1 MSGVLHQAFSV
12 RARLRGD
19 ATAVA
24 LGGQRLSY
32 AELELRSNRVA
43 NALLELGCRK
53 GDRVCLFVPKSPDAV
68 AAMLGVLK
76 AGCLYVPIDL
86 ASPAPRLVKIVGAAD
101 PTLLLVAPP
110 AAPLAG
116 DVLEA
121 LGGANDLRTLALE
134 DTRASAAS
142 TPSVHVSPDE
152 GAHILFTS
160 GSTGEPK
167 GVVITHRNVISFLE
181 WAVPYFGIDEHD
193 RLSGHA
199 PLHFDLS
206 TFDVFGALTTGAALQ
221 LVPPEQSLLPRDLA
235 ALIEREALTQWFS
248 VPSVLSYMASFDAVP
263 EGGFES
269 LRRVI
274 WCGDVL
280 PTPALIHWMRRIP
293 QARYTNLYGP
303 TEATIA
309 SGYHTLEA
317 LPADETAPIPIG
329 RACAGEELLVLRD
342 DLAPVETD
350 ETGDLFIG
358 GSGLSPGYWRDGE
371 KTAAAFVADPRA
383 PESGA
388 RLYRTGDRARLGR
401 DGLVYF
407 LGRQDSQI
415 KNRGHRIEL
424 GEVEA
429 AVNALELVREAAVVG
444 VASNDFEGT
453 AICCAFSPPE
463 GSDVTA
469 AEVRTAVR
477 RVLPPYMVP
486 TRWLELGALP
496 TNANGKIDRGRLRE
510 LFLDRA
516 PSQVPSGMS

>member
-1 MSGVLHQAFSV
+1 MSGVLHKAVSV
-12 RARLRGD
+12 RARQRGD

-24 LGGQRLSY
+24 LGGDALSY

-43 NALLELGCRK
+43 NALLELGCRS
-53 GDRVCLFVPKSPDAV
+53 GERVCLFVPKSPAAV

-86 ASPAPRLVKIVGAAD
+86 ASPAPRLVKIVRAAD

-110 AAPLAG
+110 AASLANE
-116 DVLEA
+116 VLGA
-121 LGGANDLRTLALE
+121 LGGAKDPQTLELE
-134 DTRASAAS
+134 DAFAAGTSA
-142 TPSVHVSPDE
+142 PSVHVSPDD

-160 GSTGEPK
+160 GSTGTPK
-167 GVVITHRNVISFLE
+167 GVVITHGNVTSFLE

-206 TFDVFGALTTGAALQ
+206 TFDVYGALTTGAELQ
-221 LVPPEQSLLPRDLA
+221 LVPPEQSLMPRDLA

-280 PTPALIHWMRRIP
+280 PTPTLSHWMERIP
-293 QARYTNLYGP
+293 HARYTNLYGP

-309 SGYHTLEA
+309 SSYHTLEEPP
-317 LPADETAPIPIG
+317 LDKTAPIPIG
-329 RACAGEELLVLRD
+329 RACGGEELLVLRD
-342 DLAPVETD
+342 DLGPAEVD

-358 GSGLSPGYWRDGE
+358 GSGLSPGYWRDDE
-371 KTAAAFVADPRA
+371 KTAAAFIADPRS
-383 PESGA
+383 PDSGA

-429 AVNALELVREAAVVG
+429 AVNALELVREAAAVG
-444 VASNDFEGT
+444 VASGDFEGT
-453 AICCAFSPPE
+453 AICCAFSPQE
-463 GSDVTA
+463 GSEATA
-469 AEVRTAVR
+469 ADVRTAVR

-486 TRWLELGALP
+486 TRWLELAALP

-510 LFLDRA
+510 LFLDHA
-516 PSQVPSGMS
+516 PSHVSSGMS